1 MALMVAASAVI
12 PPGCGHLSAAA
23 CLRPPPVHDP
33 AIGRRM
39 IVGVERP
46 ANEAADAS
54 VSAPPACWMRP
65 EITPGRVTPTRDR
78 SEQNLKAT
86 SN

>member
-1 MALMVAASAVI
+1 
-12 PPGCGHLSAAA
+12 
-23 CLRPPPVHDP
+23 
-33 AIGRRM
+33 M

-46 ANEAADAS
+46 ANEAAGAS
-54 VSAPPACWMRP
+54 VSAPPVCWMRP